1 MMNRAAVTATLST
14 LVLSLVATTA
24 SADDDVVAP
33 GTRTTSADTLVVVTP
48 NAPVVVTN
56 GQVAG
61 PAAVA
66 PPIAA
71 PGSAEMPP
79 APPVPSAPQN
89 ESWNNVSHING
100 SIVPVGE
107 RNQYLYAFKKNNIQ
121 SNPLAWMFGYYQVA
135 GSHALS
141 QNIAASLEISGWS
154 TNNGTESG
162 YSIAPSLQLYF
173 KRTFSG
179 PFLEGGLVIHHDSS
193 NYDSYDYA
201 GGCYDCSTSSTMNRD
216 WMGPEVMFGWAWMF
230 DSGLNVSAA
239 FGAAKRMTDSKMNDG
254 YSSND
259 EPEPVGYFRVGY
271 AF

>member
-1 MMNRAAVTATLST
+1 MMNRAALTATLST
-14 LVLSLVATTA
+14 LLSLAATTA
-24 SADDDVVAP
+24 RADNEEVAP
-33 GTRTTSADTLVVVTP
+33 GTRTTTADTLVVVTP
-48 NAPVVVTN
+48 NAPVIVTN
-56 GQVAG
+56 GQATQG
-61 PAAVA
+61 APMAVA
-66 PPIAA
+66 TPIAP
-71 PGSAEMPP
+71 PGAAEMPP
-79 APPVPSAPQN
+79 TPAAPVAPQN
-89 ESWNNVSHING
+89 EAWSNVSHIDG

-107 RNQYLYAFKKNNIQ
+107 RNAYLYAFKKNNLQ

-154 TNNGTESG
+154 TNNGNESG

-179 PFLEGGLVIHHDSS
+179 PFLEGGLVIHHDS
-193 NYDSYDYA
+193 NTDSYYDYA
-201 GGCYDCSTSSTMNRD
+201 GCYDCTASSTSRD

-239 FGAAKRMTDSKMNDG
+239 FGAAKPMSDSRSTNT
-254 YSSND
+254 YSSD